1 MKRVLITLG
10 VTFAVVAGIGL
21 AVMYT
26 GTYDVDATKPEG
38 ALSRWLMRTTR
49 EHAVWSHAK
58 GIIAPS
64 LEDSA
69 MVQSGAE
76 DFKEMCV
83 QCHGSPT
90 EGRSHVGLG
99 LNPQAPDLSESAK
112 KWSPAELYW
121 ITKHGIKM
129 TGMPA
134 FGPTHDEKALWG
146 MVAFLKRLPGM
157 SAEQYRRYGELG
169 ETTDESQGMNE
180 TPSDDH
186 HHHP

>member
-10 VTFAVVAGIGL
+10 VTLAVVAGIGL

-26 GTYDVDATKPEG
+26 GTYDVDAMKPHG
-38 ALSRWLMRTTR
+38 TFSRWVMRTTM
-49 EHAVWSHAK
+49 EHAVRFHAE
-58 GIIAPS
+58 GIITPS
-64 LEDSA
+64 LEDSTLIE
-69 MVQSGAE
+69 SGSE

-90 EGRSHVGLG
+90 EGRSHVGVG

-112 KWSPAELYW
+112 KWSPAELFW
-121 ITKHGIKM
+121 ITTHGIKM

-146 MVAFLKRLPGM
+146 VVAFLKRMPGM
-157 SAEQYRRYGELG
+157 SAEQYRRYGEPK
-169 ETTDESQGMNE
+169 EIVDESRRTKE
-180 TPSDDH
+180 THGDH
-186 HHHP
+186 KHRHP